1 MHGKRNPLYV
11 VGFNGGRDFYHLPLA
26 LHERGLL
33 SSLVTDAYF
42 PHDRPVL
49 RRAAGLSNLRRR
61 YSPRL
66 PSSRVHWTWPA
77 LIPQLTSRLYR
88 ADRMALFEGVDR
100 MLSWAALRR
109 AERENAHLF
118 LYSHYAYQAFT
129 SPRSRGMVK
138 GLFMF
143 HPHTDLIRKILDE
156 DFARFPECRR
166 SYEAEHDTAGHA
178 GRLAEL
184 RDEWKYADF
193 VVCASSFTARS
204 LQHAGCRPGILSVV
218 PYGAD
223 TAAVSLPRASGDR
236 GQCRFLFVGQGV
248 QRKGLHHLLRA
259 WNSLN
264 LPDAGLTIVA
274 TNIDAG
280 IAALAGRNV
289 QILPRQNS
297 DGLQRLYAESHVF
310 VMPSLVEGFGLVY
323 LEALAAGCHCVG
335 TRNTG
340 LADLKEF
347 SVPASNAISLVDA
360 GNVEQLAAELEAIYF
375 MHKRGDLDRVR
386 IRALSA
392 KVTWERFRSS
402 VAAIA
407 ERELTAGSA

>member
-1 MHGKRNPLYV
+1 L
-11 VGFNGGRDFYHLPLA
+11 
-26 LHERGLL
+26 
-33 SSLVTDAYF
+33 
-42 PHDRPVL
+42 
-49 RRAAGLSNLRRR
+49 
-61 YSPRL
+61 
-66 PSSRVHWTWPA
+66 
-77 LIPQLTSRLYR
+77 
-88 ADRMALFEGVDR
+88 ALFEGVDR
-100 MLSWAALRR
+100 ILSLAALRR
-109 AERENAHLF
+109 AEREDAHLF

-129 SPRSRGMVK
+129 SPRSRDMVK

-143 HPHTDLIRKILDE
+143 HPHTGLIRKILDE
-156 DFARFPECRR
+156 DFGRFPECRR
-166 SYEAEHDTAGHA
+166 SYETEHDTAGHA

-223 TAAVSLPRASGDR
+223 SASASPPHASDDR

-248 QRKGLHHLLRA
+248 QRKGLHHLFRA
-259 WNSLN
+259 WNSLGF
-264 LPDAGLTIVA
+264 PDAALTIVA

-280 IAALAGRNV
+280 IATLAGRNV
-289 QILPRQNS
+289 RILPRQNS
-297 DGLQRLYAESHVF
+297 VDLQRLYAESHVF

-323 LEALAAGCHCVG
+323 LEALAAGCYCVG

-375 MHKRGDLDRVR
+375 MHRRGELDRVR

-392 KVTWERFRSS
+392 KISWERFRSS
-402 VAAIA
+402 VASIA
-407 ERELTAGSA
+407 ERQLAAGSA